1 MPTNT
6 PTPRDLDPNAKNKDV
21 ENKDAEKTQPVD
33 EPAPEKD
40 VPMIVHRQP
49 YTDSEGVQKFKE
61 HRVPVSEW
69 AAYEKEHNL

>member
-6 PTPRDLDPNAKNKDV
+6 PTPRDLDPSAPKQKDTDKVSDAKESRPKD
-21 ENKDAEKTQPVD
+21 E
-33 EPAPEKD
+33 

-49 YTDSEGVQKFKE
+49 YTDNDGVQKFKE
-61 HRVPVSEW
+61 HRVPVAEW